1 MLENGP
7 SPLAMVALTLIIGGH
22 MKVEDTP
29 PIIKEEVYYYYP
41 FIVGS
46 HCQKMGKNSIRS
58 RGYRPRSL
66 GWKSAVKE
74 EKHARCNR

>member
-1 MLENGP
+1 MFENGP

-41 FIVGS
+41 FIVG
-46 HCQKMGKNSIRS
+46 KPLPENGD
-58 RGYRPRSL
+58 
-66 GWKSAVKE
+66 E
-74 EKHARCNR
+74 